1 MKPGAG
7 SLVELGSRGE
17 LDSHDRHRL
26 DRLSWSEA
34 AERLSR
40 DPRLILPVGTC
51 MQHGPH
57 LPLGADALII
67 TRLAEAIAT
76 RYDILLAPTLPYGA
90 ASLRDAEYAGTAALS
105 GKTLHRVLNELVSCW
120 EAQGVEE
127 LVLMTGHGY
136 GPHLY
141 ALATVV
147 SETARIRS
155 VDLHAIDLSAFL
167 GQSHTK
173 EHAGE
178 LATSLL
184 LHLAPELVRSETI
197 RDIVLEKR
205 ELRKLMA
212 GEEPV
217 PVPGSNGVVGEPSR
231 GSAEIGRAIFEYLID
246 HIGSGLFRSRAEG
259 GQDVA

>member
-1 MKPGAG
+1 M
-7 SLVELGSRGE
+7 ELGPRGE
-17 LDSHDRHRL
+17 LDGDDRYDGSEMKPTAAVRL

-51 MQHGPH
+51 MQHGLH

-90 ASLRDAEYAGTAALS
+90 ASPRDAEYAGTAAIS

-120 EAQGVEE
+120 EAHGVEE

-167 GQSHTK
+167 GQPHTK

-184 LHLAPELVRSETI
+184 
-197 RDIVLEKR
+197 
-205 ELRKLMA
+205 
-212 GEEPV
+212 EPV
-217 PVPGSNGVVGEPSR
+217 PVSGSIGIVGRPSR
-231 GSAEIGRAIFEYLID
+231 ASAEAGRDIFEYLVD
-246 HIGSGLFRSRAEG
+246 HIGSGLFGSREEG

>member
-1 MKPGAG
+1 MKPATA
-7 SLVELGSRGE
+7 V
-17 LDSHDRHRL
+17 RL
-26 DRLSWSEA
+26 DELPWPEA
-34 AERLSR
+34 AEHLSS

-67 TRLAEAIAT
+67 TRLAEAIAA
-76 RYDILLAPTLPYGA
+76 RHGILLAPTLPYGA
-90 ASLRDAEYAGTAALS
+90 ASPRDAEYAGTASIS

-120 EAQGVEE
+120 EAHGVEE

-167 GQSHTK
+167 GQPHTQ

-178 LATSLL
+178 LATSLM
-184 LHLAPELVRSETI
+184 LHLAPELVRPDAIS
-197 RDIVLEKR
+197 DVVLQNVEVR
-205 ELRKLMA
+205 ELMA

-217 PVPGSNGVVGEPSR
+217 PVSGSIGVVGNPSR
-231 GSAEIGRAIFEYLID
+231 ASAEIGRAVFEYLID
-246 HIGSGLFRSRAEG
+246 HIGSGLFGPVAGGKG

>member
-1 MKPGAG
+1 M
-7 SLVELGSRGE
+7 
-17 LDSHDRHRL
+17 
-26 DRLSWSEA
+26 
-34 AERLSR
+34 
-40 DPRLILPVGTC
+40 GTC
-51 MQHGPH
+51 LQHGPH

-76 RYDILLAPTLPYGA
+76 RHDVLLAPTLPYGA
-90 ASLRDAEYAGTAALS
+90 ASARDAEYAGTASLS

-120 EAQGVEE
+120 EAQGMEE
-127 LVLMTGHGY
+127 LVLMTGHGF

-155 VDLHAIDLSAFL
+155 VDLHAIDLSAFI
-167 GQSHTK
+167 GETQAR

-184 LHLAPELVRSETI
+184 LHLAPEQVRSGQM
-197 RDIVLEKR
+197 RDVVLTPAR
-205 ELRKLMA
+205 VRKLTI

-217 PVPGSNGVVGEPSR
+217 PESGSIGVVGQPSR
-231 GSAEIGRAIFEYLID
+231 ASAEKGRAIFEYLVS
-246 HIGSGLFRSRAEG
+246 HIGEWLFGAEPTG
-259 GQDVA
+259 PDQAVYAGATQPEGEPNVV